1 MCEKLRSEFGFFVAK
16 QPPEASENVS
26 TRLKVHFLMI
36 SNQDKSLLQFNKP
49 QQTLEARIKNLGS
62 SSSARKQNGKQSKPK
77 PFCSIT
83 CCKDESQP
91 LLWTIKSSAPLI
103 VFQ

>member
-1 MCEKLRSEFGFFVAK
+1 MCEKLWSEFGFFVAK
-16 QPPEASENVS
+16 QLPEASENVS
-26 TRLKVHFLMI
+26 TRLKVRFLMI
-36 SNQDKSLLQFNKP
+36 SNPDKSLLQFNKP
-49 QQTLEARIKNLGS
+49 QQTLVQIKKLES
-62 SSSARKQNGKQSKPK
+62 SSSARKQNGST
-77 PFCSIT
+77 T